1 MEARL
6 LPPTAQPAFIQR
18 QRLDSVYTEVERS
31 QCLTG
36 AYGIPMLMKNQGRQ
50 SLPSDLLI
58 YIYSIYQRSVG
69 VTFDDGPCSCY
80 QRV

>member
-1 MEARL
+1 MEAWL
-6 LPPTAQPAFIQR
+6 LLFTAQPAFIKR
-18 QRLDSVYTEVERS
+18 QRLVVYAEVERS

-50 SLPSDLLI
+50 SLPIDLLI
-58 YIYSIYQRSVG
+58 YIYYIYQQSVG